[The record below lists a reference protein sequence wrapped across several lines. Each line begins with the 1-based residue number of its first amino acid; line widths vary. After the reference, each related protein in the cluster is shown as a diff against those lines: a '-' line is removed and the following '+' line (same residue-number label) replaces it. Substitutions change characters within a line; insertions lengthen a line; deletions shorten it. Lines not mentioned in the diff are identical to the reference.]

1 MEVAK
6 RNSDGAAAT
15 ALVAERENGIAEVR
29 GVVGG
34 GGMVMERGWLSR
46 GCAGGL

>member
-1 MEVAK
+1 MAK

-34 GGMVMERGWLSR
+34 GGGW
-46 GCAGGL
+46 